1 MPAQYTNVRC
11 QGSLE
16 LFEWLRK
23 RKQPYNE
30 SQILNDGLDYAME
43 FGSNWLQPIQSRLV
57 KLYPKLSDI
66 ELDDYNSRCQT
77 AMKAGHDQVYALAEQ
92 SGKDASF
99 DAFVASYTKSFPW
112 VNDKNLKHI
121 FSQGMYYAWK
131 DIGW

>member
-1 MPAQYTNVRC
+1 M
-11 QGSLE
+11 
-16 LFEWLRK
+16 FEWFRRRK
-23 RKQPYNE
+23 KSYNE
-30 SQILNDGLDYAME
+30 NQILNDGLGYAME

-57 KLYPKLSDI
+57 KLYPELSETEI
-66 ELDDYNSRCQT
+66 ENYNSKCKT
-77 AMKAGHDQVYALAEQ
+77 AMTTGHNQVYALAEQ

-99 DAFVASYTKSFPW
+99 DIFAANYTKSYPW